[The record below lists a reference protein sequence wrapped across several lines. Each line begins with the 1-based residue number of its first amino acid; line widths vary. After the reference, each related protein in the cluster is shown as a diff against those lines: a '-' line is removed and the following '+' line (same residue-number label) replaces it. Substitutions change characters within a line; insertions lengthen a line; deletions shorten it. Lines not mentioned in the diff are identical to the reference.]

1 MGELDFFASDVHIS
15 ADRPDITE
23 RFMRF
28 LEVAES
34 EAARLFLLGD
44 IFDLWLGPK
53 QTRLPYVQ
61 PVLERLRAIASA
73 GIPVTYLAGNRDFN
87 FDARV
92 NGGPPPR
99 QLPDELTI
107 DSGGLKLYLTHGDLL
122 CTGDRGYGKTRR
134 AARSGLARWLLNNSP
149 LSFSLWVTRGLR
161 RLSAR
166 KLSRKKRLETAI
178 DFSRVRSQL
187 LRGHDAVVTGHVH
200 RAARYRVTLEEG
212 RTGEF
217 VTLGDWSR
225 EGIYLVSGGGSLEFR
240 RIR

>member
-1 MGELDFFASDVHIS
+1 LSNLDFFASDVHIS
-15 ADRPDITE
+15 ADRPDITA

-28 LEVAES
+28 LDLVER
-34 EAARLFLLGD
+34 EAARLYLLGD

-53 QTRLPYVQ
+53 QTSLPYVR
-61 PVLERLRAIASA
+61 PVLERLRAIAAA
-73 GIPVTYLAGNRDFN
+73 GTPVVYLAGNRDFN

-107 DSGGLKLYLTHGDLL
+107 ESGGLKLYLTHGDLL

-134 AARSGLARWLLNNSP
+134 AARSGLARWMLNNMP
-149 LSFSLWVTRGLR
+149 LVFSLWVTQGLR

-166 KLSRKKRLETAI
+166 KLSRKPRLETAI
-178 DFSRVRSQL
+178 DFSRVRSHL
-187 LRGHDAVVTGHVH
+187 LRGHDAVISGHVH
-200 RAARYRVTLEEG
+200 RAARYRVALEEG

-217 VTLGDWSR
+217 LTLGDWFR
-225 EGIYLVSGGGSLEFR
+225 EGVYLVGGTGSLEFR
-240 RIR
+240 RLR